1 MSKNHDV
8 CTKSIVLKFTA
19 KTLFGFEQL
28 LANELEQIGAQNIE
42 LLNRAVSFEGDTE
55 LMYRANLCCRTA
67 LRILIPIATFQA
79 HNEKHLYDQ
88 VKKIDWNQ
96 YLSLTTTFAIDA
108 ATNSERFTHSKFASL
123 KVKDAI
129 ADWYRDKYDRRP
141 NVDPRDPDVQLNLHI
156 SDLQVTISLDSSGEN
171 LGKRG
176 YRQESNDAPMSEVL
190 AAGMLMLAGYEGQL
204 PIMDAMTG
212 SGTLAIEAALI
223 ASNSAPGIGR
233 TFCFQK
239 WKDYDEELYKKI
251 EVELAQARVIPK
263 HEIFASDIER
273 FAISIAGR
281 NATRAGV
288 NDYLTFKRQDFTF
301 SEPHLEKALIVIN
314 PPYGERLED
323 MDSALELYHNI
334 GSRLKHH
341 FPGHTV
347 WIISSN
353 NKAMKRIGL
362 KPDHRYKLYNGSLEC
377 SLNGYTLFEGK
388 RIEKLKTEL
397 GDDFKSDPV

>member
-1 MSKNHDV
+1 MLTKNHDV
-8 CTKSIVLKFTA
+8 CTNFFDLKFTA
-19 KTLFGFEQL
+19 KTLFGFEQM
-28 LANELEQIGAQNIE
+28 LADELQELGASNIE
-42 LLNRAVSFEGDTE
+42 LLNRAVAFEGDQE
-55 LMYRANLCCRTA
+55 LMYRANLCSRTA
-67 LRILIPIATFQA
+67 LRILIPIAEFQA

-88 VKKIDWNQ
+88 VKKINWDE
-96 YLSLTTTFAIDA
+96 YLTVHTTFAIDA

-129 ADWYRDKYDRRP
+129 ADWFREQHNRRP
-141 NVDPRDPDVQLNLHI
+141 NVDPKDPDVQLNLHI

-190 AAGMLMLAGYEGQL
+190 AAGMLKLAGYTGQTPL
-204 PIMDAMTG
+204 FDAMTG

-239 WKDYDEELYKKI
+239 WKDYDEELFKKI
-251 EVELAQARVIPK
+251 ELELAQARVKPQHDIM
-263 HEIFASDIER
+263 ASDIER
-273 FAISIAGR
+273 FSISIAGR
-281 NATRAGV
+281 NARRAGV
-288 NDYLTFKRQDFTF
+288 QDYITFKRQDFNH
-301 SEPHLEKALIVIN
+301 SEPALEKALIVMN

-323 MDSALELYHNI
+323 MDSALELYHHI

-341 FPGHTV
+341 YAGHTV

-362 KPDHRYKLYNGSLEC
+362 KPDHKFKLFNGSLEC
-377 SLNGYTLFEGK
+377 SLQGYTLFEGK
-388 RIEKLKTEL
+388 RIPHILKSNEE
-397 GDDFKSDPV
+397 